1 MLFPKS
7 GTGIVHLKGSDLGVC
22 PSPSPT
28 SLEIEVPVA
37 VLAVTQA
44 MAGRLL
50 LHRCRTLCRRGNATS
65 KSPEALRS
73 PAPTAVWPSPPEAPE
88 ATEAPEYPH
97 SRAPDS
103 IAEVAT
109 VFTAHGFSRCVKP
122 RRNVSLAYRSWAPA
136 MSRGPGSA
144 ALQRPAPSC
153 TCLSTPECEV
163 SHSPPHPCPTVCAL
177 PRTHPSL
184 TPNISESVAPSRT
197 LPLDGSSAFSI
208 GTADSKLGT
217 IAPVSPTSCGPNL
230 RCPPLALAPP
240 CGFLDLSLLLQ
251 VVPPRTSS
259 GEGRTQ
265 HQPINV
271 VSCGPCMCRTRTAS
285 RIPFRKALG
294 PMIPFTAGAS
304 GCPAVRFY
312 YKSASRSDGSQ
323 EPYQVVDLRSDTLS
337 TPSTEMMSAMVHAEV
352 GDDVYGEDPTVN
364 ELQQRAAQLF
374 GTEDALFV
382 PSGTMGNLVSVMCHC
397 RRRGEELL
405 LGDHA
410 HIHLY
415 EQGGVAQVAG
425 VSPRLVR
432 NLPDGRLDLE
442 DLESKIQHGYPDPH
456 YPHTRLIC
464 LENTHNRAGGRVLP
478 LAHLLEVRLLAD
490 RHGLAVHLD
499 GARVMNAAVA
509 LGVAPAQIVQHC
521 NSVSMCLSKGLSAPV
536 GAVIGGSREFIM
548 ECLRVRKVLG
558 GGMRQAGVLAAP
570 GLVALARAEETLR
583 EDHRRAKKFA
593 KGVKELSSS
602 VCSVD
607 LSSVETNMVMLSVDD
622 PRVSPQEFCDRMW
635 EVSEEDI
642 LAIGH
647 GVRVR
652 MFVMYKRTVR
662 LVWYRNISE
671 EDTDMALK
679 KLKFVVQK
687 YREELKIM

>member
-415 EQGGVAQVAG
+415 EQGGVAQV
-425 VSPRLVR
+425 
-432 NLPDGRLDLE
+432 
-442 DLESKIQHGYPDPH
+442 
-456 YPHTRLIC
+456 
-464 LENTHNRAGGRVLP
+464 
-478 LAHLLEVRLLAD
+478 RLLAD